1 MTEVQKTSQE
11 VITLLGK
18 NNKTIFT
25 AESCTAGLV
34 SASLADIPGASKV
47 LLGGVVSYSNSI
59 KESILQVRSETLEN
73 FGAVSF
79 ECVIEMVKGALF
91 ISQADYA
98 ISITGIAGPDGGT
111 EEKPVGTI
119 YTAIL
124 SKDGGWAQKFL
135 LEGSREEIRTQSVE
149 LALKMLLSTER
160 EDDFFDLRLRD
171 AREI

>member
-59 KESILQVRSETLEN
+59 ILQVRSETLEN

-79 ECVIEMVKGALF
+79 ECAIEMVKGALF